1 MGLFDIFK
9 KKEKAELNQNPENQI
24 ANRGLKENLANAA
37 LGLLVQG
44 VDYEDLAFTE
54 VEFGYLFVI
63 ENHGLEALYKITTD
77 KGVFYFAA
85 QEEKLMSVEISEA
98 MFKATTETFLE
109 MHQ

>member
-9 KKEKAELNQNPENQI
+9 KKEKSELNQNRENQI

-85 QEEKLMSVEISEA
+85 QEEKLMRVEINEA